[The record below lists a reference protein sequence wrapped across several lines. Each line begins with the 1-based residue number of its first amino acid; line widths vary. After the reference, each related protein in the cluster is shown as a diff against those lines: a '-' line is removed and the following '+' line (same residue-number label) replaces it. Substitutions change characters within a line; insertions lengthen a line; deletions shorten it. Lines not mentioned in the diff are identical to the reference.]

1 MAPPWRAPLT
11 HTERALPRRLACTP
25 RVLVAAPSLKP
36 AAHATPSQEAGE
48 AEEEEDEEEDDDD
61 DDDDED
67 GMEQMLAG
75 VALPAGAVI
84 VGNHPIFGPIVN
96 VGGQLVPLQMLQ
108 MQSAGDGAGS
118 SEVDAD
124 SDDEEDEESEDEAVD
139 AM

>member
-1 MAPPWRAPLT
+1 MGAAPPPVSMAPPWRAPLT

-48 AEEEEDEEEDDDD
+48 AEEEEDEEEDDEDD
-61 DDDDED
+61 EDDED
-67 GMEQMLAG
+67 GME
-75 VALPAGAVI
+75 
-84 VGNHPIFGPIVN
+84 
-96 VGGQLVPLQMLQ
+96 Q

-118 SEVDAD
+118 SEGDAD